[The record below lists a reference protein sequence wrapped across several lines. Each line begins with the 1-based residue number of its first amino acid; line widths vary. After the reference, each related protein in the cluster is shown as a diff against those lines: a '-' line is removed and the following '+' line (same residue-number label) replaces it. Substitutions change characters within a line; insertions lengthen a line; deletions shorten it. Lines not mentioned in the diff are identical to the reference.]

1 MSKSTAY
8 VNNEDEISKYI
19 DTMVSHAEKHG
30 IKIMGIIATMP
41 MLDKSVSGITKHAKQ
56 DLEECRTLANNL
68 QLQIL
73 AQIAKK
79 KNDETVRKLD
89 EFIDSILGGDDD
101 NDD

>member
-1 MSKSTAY
+1 MSKSTSY
-8 VNNEDEISKYI
+8 VQDEGEISKYI

-41 MLDKSVSGITKHAKQ
+41 MLDKSVNCITKHAKQ

-73 AQIAKK
+73 TQIAKK
-79 KNDETVRKLD
+79 KNDETVKKLD
-89 EFIDSILGGDDD
+89 EFIDNLLWGEDDD
-101 NDD
+101 